1 MFVFL
6 VKGGGWPGFMATY
19 MKRGYL
25 EYRGMQDRVSEW
37 KIEKFQAVKTTLY
50 GSLPHLRWTQ
60 PDTVSFVI
68 VLYAKYS
75 HWLIFMDRLSC
86 CD

>member
-1 MFVFL
+1 
-6 VKGGGWPGFMATY
+6 MATY

-50 GSLPHLRWTQ
+50 GSLPHLR
-60 PDTVSFVI
+60 
-68 VLYAKYS
+68 
-75 HWLIFMDRLSC
+75 
-86 CD
+86 